1 MLMKQLKCFMEFV
14 LSVIYVQHVSP
25 NAFEIFYFCKFL
37 VYILKKLNSH
47 LSVYFPVLCLRC

>member
-37 VYILKKLNSH
+37 VYILKN
-47 LSVYFPVLCLRC
+47 